1 MCKPRLKFNP
11 ACVLILHMS
20 NSGVPG
26 GRQLLKSLKNLSE
39 SKSAYNSEGASIPI
53 LEDVAFTGV
62 FSDLRKTFPF
72 TTIWS
77 HDNFT
82 GEIIG
87 LLPTLAQSEL

>member
-1 MCKPRLKFNP
+1 M
-11 ACVLILHMS
+11 
-20 NSGVPG
+20 PG
-26 GRQLLKSLKNLSE
+26 GRQLLKSLKNLTE
-39 SKSAYNSEGASIPI
+39 SKSKNAAEGEHMPV

-87 LLPTLAQSEL
+87 LLPTPEQSEL

>member
-1 MCKPRLKFNP
+1 M
-11 ACVLILHMS
+11 
-20 NSGVPG
+20 
-26 GRQLLKSLKNLSE
+26 LKSLKNLSE
-39 SKSAYNSEGASIPI
+39 SKTRNSGSIDSMPGVP
-53 LEDVAFTGV
+53 EDLAFTGI

-87 LLPTLAQSEL
+87 LLPSQSQSELYVLLLRQFALDS

>member
-1 MCKPRLKFNP
+1 MCTPYLSAQGSDSTDFRYRR
-11 ACVLILHMS
+11 
-20 NSGVPG
+20 SGVPG

-39 SKSAYNSEGASIPI
+39 AKSAHVSDGESMPI

-87 LLPTLAQSEL
+87 LLPSREQSEL